1 MNMSNTNKQSFL
13 LAALLLLSGLLSGC
27 IREDNTDC
35 PRPFR
40 LFVKAVDID
49 LQDITESGEVTQVIL
64 FVYNEKGELIQSVE
78 LDADHIKSRKP
89 INIELPYPGFES
101 LTFIAWGNV
110 NESVSF
116 DKSNPEVVLKEAGA
130 GLANSP
136 SDLFYGTLDV
146 PVEYGGIEYA
156 GDQTVVIHRKTSQ
169 VVITANG
176 LKKWNQNKEGEYTY
190 RLTESHNTI
199 DGNGNL
205 VGPMVGYN
213 PTATMDANGNM
224 VAVPFRTFPTT
235 GGKTYTLEI
244 LFNGEVIY
252 SATQG
257 TDGVKFVPETGRLL
271 NIFID
276 FRAEVSI
283 YVAISPWDV
292 VHQFVIM

>member
-1 MNMSNTNKQSFL
+1 MNMSNTNKQSII
-13 LAALLLLSGLLSGC
+13 LAAILLLSGLLGGC

-40 LFVKAVDID
+40 LFVKAIDID
-49 LQDITESGEVTQVIL
+49 LNDITESGEVKQVFL

-78 LDADHIKSRKP
+78 LDANHVKSRKP
-89 INIELPYPGFES
+89 INIELPYPGFEK
-101 LTFIAWGNV
+101 LYFVAWGNV
-110 NESVSF
+110 NDEVDF
-116 DKSNPEVVLKEAGA
+116 DKNDLDVKLKDKGEGIAG
-130 GLANSP
+130 SP

-146 PVEYGGIEYA
+146 AVEYGGLEYA
-156 GDQTVVIHRKTSQ
+156 GDQTVVISRKTSK

-176 LKKWNQNKEGEYTY
+176 LKAWNGNKEGAYTY

-199 DGNGNL
+199 DGSGNL
-205 VGPMVGYN
+205 TGAMVGYN
-213 PTATMDANGNM
+213 PASNMDANGNLG
-224 VAVPFRTFPTT
+224 AAPFRTFPTT

-257 TDGVKFVPETGRLL
+257 TDGVKFVPEVGKLL
-271 NIFID
+271 NIYLD
-276 FRAEVSI
+276 FRAEVGV
-283 YVAISPWDV
+283 YVMITPWDV